1 MHVQKRTKHI
11 SSKMNKI
18 ALNCEKLAMN
28 RQDIMKLNNHL
39 ILSALNLN
47 SEINF
52 IVEFLKFDFK
62 YEEDVTLKLYFN
74 YLTVK

>member
-11 SSKMNKI
+11 NSKMNKI
-18 ALNCEKLAMN
+18 AFNCEKLAMN
-28 RQDIMKLNNHL
+28 RQDIIKLNNHL
-39 ILSALNLN
+39 IISALNVN
-47 SEINF
+47 SEITF
-52 IVEFLKFDFK
+52 IVELLKFDSK